1 MQLLFR
7 YAKKYFF
14 TAKGNGKNMW
24 NEKRGKDIRSV
35 DGRNGK
41 ENHDEA
47 DFDLPEQHG
56 IACLPG
62 YA

>member
-1 MQLLFR
+1 ML
-7 YAKKYFF
+7 
-14 TAKGNGKNMW
+14 KNTFSQQKETVKSMW
-24 NEKRGKDIRSV
+24 NEKREKDIRRV
-35 DGRNGK
+35 DSRNGK

-47 DFDLPEQHG
+47 DFDLPEQHR